1 MAQIA
6 FSGNIVAQAELKFS
20 QAGKAVAKAR
30 IAENH
35 SQLNRD
41 TQQFEET
48 GTTWRNI
55 VAFGKRA
62 EKLAEVQKGQRLVII
77 GRESSRTYQKDG
89 EEKSWTETAVDEFG
103 IVPRGDA
110 QQARPSV
117 QGEGFG
123 AQQGYA
129 APQQAASQWGSGTG
143 GGAQWPAAAQ
153 PGSGYQAAPQQ
164 QGFDQPPF

>member
-48 GTTWRNI
+48 GTSWRNI

-62 EKLAEVQKGQRLVII
+62 EKLAEVPKGSRLVVI
-77 GRESSRTYQKDG
+77 GRESSRTYSKDG

-103 IVPRGDA
+103 IVPRGDS
-110 QQARPSV
+110 QQPPSRNANA
-117 QGEGFG
+117 QGEGWGAQNTASPVNNGQWGQGTSGGDSWG
-123 AQQGYA
+123 AQQ
-129 APQQAASQWGSGTG
+129 P
-143 GGAQWPAAAQ
+143 PAWN
-153 PGSGYQAAPQQ
+153 
-164 QGFDQPPF
+164 

>member
-35 SQLNRD
+35 SQFNKES
-41 TQQFEET
+41 QQFEET
-48 GTTWRNI
+48 GTSWRNI

-103 IVPRGDA
+103 VVPRGDG
-110 QQARPSV
+110 QQARPATANA
-117 QGEGFG
+117 QGEGWG
-123 AQQGYA
+123 AQNA
-129 APQQAASQWGSGTG
+129 QQYGSGTG
-143 GGAQWPAAAQ
+143 GGSQWPPAAQ
-153 PGSGYQAAPQQ
+153 PGSGYQPAPQQ

>member
-48 GTTWRNI
+48 GTSWRNI

-110 QQARPSV
+110 QQPRPSV

-143 GGAQWPAAAQ
+143 GGAPAPA
-153 PGSGYQAAPQQ
+153 Q
-164 QGFDQPPF
+164 QGWGDPSW

>member
-48 GTTWRNI
+48 GTSWRNI

-103 IVPRGDA
+103 VVPRGDV
-110 QQARPSV
+110 QQPRPSV

-123 AQQGYA
+123 AQQAYA
-129 APQQAASQWGSGTG
+129 SPVNNGQWGHGTG
-143 GGAQWPAAAQ
+143 GG
-153 PGSGYQAAPQQ
+153 QAVTSSDPI
-164 QGFDQPPF
+164 PW

>member
-48 GTTWRNI
+48 GTSWRNI

-103 IVPRGDA
+103 VVPRGDA
-110 QQARPSV
+110 QQPRPSV

-129 APQQAASQWGSGTG
+129 APQQAPSQWGAGTG
-143 GGAQWPAAAQ
+143 GGAQWPPAAQ
-153 PGSGYQAAPQQ
+153 PGSGYDNQV
-164 QGFDQPPF
+164 PF

>member
-48 GTTWRNI
+48 GTSWRNI

-103 IVPRGDA
+103 VVPRGDA
-110 QQARPSV
+110 PQARPSG
-117 QGEGFG
+117 QGE
-123 AQQGYA
+123 QWNPQ
-129 APQQAASQWGSGTG
+129 PTQQAPSQWGAGTG
-143 GGAQWPAAAQ
+143 GGNGWPAAAQ
-153 PGSGYQAAPQQ
+153 PGSGQQ
-164 QGFDQPPF
+164 QGGFDRPTF

>member
-48 GTTWRNI
+48 GTSWRNI

-77 GRESSRTYQKDG
+77 GRESSRTYSKDG
-89 EEKSWTETAVDEFG
+89 EERSWTETAVDEFG
-103 IVPRGDA
+103 VVPRGDA
-110 QQARPSV
+110 QQSQPPRHANA
-117 QGEGFG
+117 QGEGWG
-123 AQQGYA
+123 AQNTASPVNNGQA
-129 APQQAASQWGSGTG
+129 WPQQS
-143 GGAQWPAAAQ
+143 
-153 PGSGYQAAPQQ
+153 
-164 QGFDQPPF
+164 FDGNPPF

>member
-6 FSGNIVAQAELKFS
+6 FSGNITAQAELKFS

-48 GTTWRNI
+48 GTSWRNI

-62 EKLAEVQKGQRLVII
+62 EKLAEVPKGARLVVI
-77 GRESSRTYQKDG
+77 GRESSRSYQKDG
-89 EEKSWTETAVDEFG
+89 EDRSWTETAVDEFG
-103 IVPRGDA
+103 VVPRGDS
-110 QQARPSV
+110 QGQRPSP
-117 QGEGFG
+117 QGE
-123 AQQGYA
+123 
-129 APQQAASQWGSGTG
+129 QWN
-143 GGAQWPAAAQ
+143 AQ
-153 PGSGYQAAPQQ
+153 PAPQQ
-164 QGFDQPPF
+164 QGAWPTTAQPGQQQTWGQPQNQGGYDDPPF

>member
-48 GTTWRNI
+48 GTSWRNI
-55 VAFGKRA
+55 VAFCKRA

-103 IVPRGDA
+103 VVPRGDV
-110 QQARPSV
+110 QQPRPSV

-123 AQQGYA
+123 AQQAYA
-129 APQQAASQWGSGTG
+129 PPVNNGQWGHGTG
-143 GGAQWPAAAQ
+143 GG
-153 PGSGYQAAPQQ
+153 QAVTSSDPI
-164 QGFDQPPF
+164 PW